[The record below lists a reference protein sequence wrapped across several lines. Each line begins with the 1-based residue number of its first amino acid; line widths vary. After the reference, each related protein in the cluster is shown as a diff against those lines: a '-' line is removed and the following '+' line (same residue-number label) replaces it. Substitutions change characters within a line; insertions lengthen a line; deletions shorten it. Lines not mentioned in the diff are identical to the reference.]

1 MHDPHATPTQ
11 KCSET
16 DDFPPVK
23 APGLNQQ
30 EKEQNQMCS
39 TDKAL
44 GSCVG
49 EEPQKCEISS
59 PYLTLFFLQ
68 SIQPGPEQICQVNEK
83 HGP

>member
-1 MHDPHATPTQ
+1 M
-11 KCSET
+11 

-23 APGLNQQ
+23 ARGLNQQ

-44 GSCVG
+44 GSRVS
-49 EEPQKCEISS
+49 EEPQKCEIPS
-59 PYLTLFFLQ
+59 PYLTLFFFQ
-68 SIQPGPEQICQVNEK
+68 STQPGPAEICRVNEK